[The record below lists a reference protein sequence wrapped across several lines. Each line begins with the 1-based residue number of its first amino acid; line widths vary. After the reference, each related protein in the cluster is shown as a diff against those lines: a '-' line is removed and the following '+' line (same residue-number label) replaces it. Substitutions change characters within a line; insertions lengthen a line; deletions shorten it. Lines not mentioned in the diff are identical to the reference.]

1 MPKETVQP
9 QSNSRAFVAPNPEGG
24 QRGMLVPLD
33 KSEPKERLNDA
44 LRENEEFI
52 RELNRLASYVD
63 AQGQQ
68 GKLERRRKTVKLR
81 NQICGNYLGFVDDT
95 GKWIDKSDD
104 ADGLYYD
111 PETATYVDVLVAS
124 IVKSRP
130 VMRARAKQEEKIDK
144 RETAKVA
151 QIILDSS
158 KENATAKKTQKEV
171 KLNLIAAGETYRY
184 TYFNPEKQGHGF
196 DETVYQ
202 PFMVGTDEEVWYC
215 PMCNQNGK
223 VSRATQEKPTTSLQI
238 ETGEA
243 AKTENPAEQRFI
255 HAQTAIEEMASEP
268 DTEQLPGAC
277 PNCAFSNLKSFQR
290 KSLNIKLKRGT
301 NYKNIGDVESEFV
314 DPLEMTVFGECDSIA
329 DALAVQRNRTLPRC
343 VLEDIFEDT
352 HLPSTTIPYYLR
364 KNSDANSDNLSE
376 NQSAGGREFE
386 PLHFQE
392 TWLAPAVY
400 SRKKFPQDT
409 ILKNG
414 SVIKRGTR
422 WREIFPRGLY
432 FARVADK
439 GVNLY
444 GQASGDCWSHSV
456 NSVSEGFHGI
466 GEWDL
471 SAMQDQ
477 LNEVSSMKMNSLLYD
492 STSPLVFR
500 SKYIQGGQLKNKF
513 GLTIPVGDDYPLEHD
528 INDIARRVPTS
539 PGIPEAYSLA
549 EDLRSRM
556 VNRTGAMTSQSGG
569 MADMQAVSKTATGY
583 QLWYEHT
590 LGRRAPMLALRA
602 EMEVEQAYQIL
613 ELKQKYWCAAM
624 LEFAEKETGAE
635 AVKWFLQCDIR
646 RDIVIEVI
654 PDSWMPQTETQ
665 KKVEFREFLEIIAP
679 LIEAKP
685 EIVDGI
691 LSKVSDLYRSFDLTE
706 HQSDTTEAQIRI
718 ERIIEI
724 AEFVEKSAV
733 RMQIPAALPE
743 QNPNTGTF
751 AMVPNPYLIDAVM
764 NNAAQV
770 LKIVHAENDSFKS
783 YPVDLMFDDH
793 AEFEKVYTK
802 YLKTGEGRRA
812 SGFVRACVN
821 HLAIAHRKAS
831 FELLREIKRLGL
843 AAEEPQM
850 TAEQIVADA
859 EHQRTLA
866 QNEDVHAQSLEQQ
879 GEAQMQQMAIGAI
892 GEGIASQIPSQ

>member
-1 MPKETVQP
+1 MLKETGLA
-9 QSNSRAFVAPNPEGG
+9 QSNKNAFVAPNPDGG
-24 QRGMLVPLD
+24 NRGELVPVD
-33 KSEPKERLNDA
+33 KSEPKDRSSDA
-44 LRENEEFI
+44 LRDNEEFI

-68 GKLERRRKTVKLR
+68 SKLEHRRKTVKLR

-158 KENATAKKTQKEV
+158 KENGGAKKTQKEV

-202 PFMVGTDEEVWYC
+202 PFIVGANETIWYC
-215 PMCNQNGK
+215 PLCNHNGK
-223 VSRATQEKPTTSLQI
+223 VSRAAQEEPVTEALI

-243 AKTENPAEQRFI
+243 VEMENSAEQRF
-255 HAQTAIEEMASEP
+255 AAALESVEEAGKEP
-268 DTEQLPGAC
+268 EAEQIPDSC
-277 PNCAFSNLKSFQR
+277 PNCEFSNLKSFQR
-290 KSLNIKLKRGT
+290 KSLNLKLKRGT

-343 VLEDIFEDT
+343 VLEDVFEDAE
-352 HLPSTTIPYYLR
+352 LPTIKIPYYLR
-364 KNSDANSDNLSE
+364 KNSDAGTGELGNSE
-376 NQSAGGREFE
+376 GTGGREFE

-392 TWLAPAVY
+392 TWLSPAVY

-409 ILKNG
+409 RLKNG
-414 SVIKRGTR
+414 AVIRKGTR
-422 WREIFPRGLY
+422 WRDAFPHGLY
-432 FARVADK
+432 FARVGEK
-439 GVNLY
+439 VVNDY
-444 GQASGDCWSHSV
+444 GQAIGDCWSHSV

-492 STSPLVFR
+492 STSPLVVR
-500 SKYIQGGQLKNKF
+500 SKYLQGGQLKNKF
-513 GLTIPVGDDYPLEHD
+513 GLIIPVGDDYPLEHD
-528 INDIARRVPTS
+528 INNIARRVPTS

-635 AVKWFLQCDIR
+635 AVKWFLNCDIR
-646 RDIVIEVI
+646 RDIVIEIV

-718 ERIIEI
+718 ERIFEI
-724 AEFVEKSAV
+724 AEFVEKSAE
-733 RMQIPAALPE
+733 RMQIPSALPE
-743 QNPNTGTF
+743 QNPQTGTF
-751 AMVPNPYLIDAVM
+751 ALVPNPYLINAVM

-850 TAEQIVADA
+850 QAEQVMANA
-859 EHQRTLA
+859 AHQQQLSE
-866 QNEDVHAQSLEQQ
+866 NEDVHAQALEQQ

-892 GEGIASQIPSQ
+892 GQSLIPQQPNQ